1 LSRSQA
7 PAGEPGLW
15 VAGEP
20 FRARPKVQI
29 MKKGR
34 VTIDPA
40 LFFLE
45 VKELDI
51 THLARHRSH
60 IYIILLPLIASLE
73 LGFVE
78 SL

>member
-1 LSRSQA
+1 
-7 PAGEPGLW
+7 
-15 VAGEP
+15 
-20 FRARPKVQI
+20 

-45 VKELDI
+45 VKEPDI
-51 THLARHRSH
+51 THLARHQGHR
-60 IYIILLPLIASLE
+60 YIILLPLIASLE

>member
-1 LSRSQA
+1 
-7 PAGEPGLW
+7 
-15 VAGEP
+15 
-20 FRARPKVQI
+20 

-60 IYIILLPLIASLE
+60 IYIILLPLIAAWNLALLSHYE
-73 LGFVE
+73 LQQMAKHLGG
-78 SL
+78 S